1 MLIISHVTYAIQKSA
16 VKLLSLYFKAAIL
29 KMCFLDQQYSIIW
42 KLARA
47 TNSQVHGR
55 PTESKTLEVAQQSL
69 FQ

>member
-42 KLARA
+42 KLARNA
-47 TNSQVHGR
+47 ITEPGLALTASESWAGR
-55 PTESKTLEVAQQSL
+55 GQK
-69 FQ
+69 FRF